1 MKMANKRIRKKQK
14 KKQMQKPAFFIP
26 KKCCPERADSPELPS
41 PESCLPPEKRE
52 EVDKKIAEANRLLLD
67 LALDDN
73 RSVQET
79 YQRAFDGLIGLEVEI
94 INPLDETLSGVVVMA
109 AFDFILLRRDDY
121 KIIVPYEQIE
131 SVKSSGCY
139 AELVPEANLLNIGP
153 RLRRKLTFQF
163 GKVVGSSPEL
173 IQLFFKIPLAV
184 YLLLFEEQTIK
195 VRVGRSLIEGVLVDV
210 NKESIVLELNKEK
223 SIIAIGNIGHI
234 VVDK

>member
-1 MKMANKRIRKKQK
+1 MGNKRIRKKQK
-14 KKQMQKPAFFIP
+14 KKQKKKPDFFIP
-26 KKCCPERADSPELPS
+26 VKCCPERADSPELPS

-52 EVDKKIAEANRLLLD
+52 EVDRKIAEANRLLLD

-73 RSVQET
+73 RSIQET

-94 INPLDETLSGVVVMA
+94 VNPLDETISGVVMMA
-109 AFDFILLRRDDY
+109 AFDFILLSRDDY

-131 SVKSSGCY
+131 SVKASGCY
-139 AELVPEANLLNIGP
+139 AELVPVANLLNIGP

-184 YLLLFEEQTIK
+184 YLLLFEDQTIK

-210 NKESIVLELNKEK
+210 NKESIVLEMNKEK
-223 SIIAIGNIGHI
+223 SIIAIGNIAHI
-234 VVDK
+234 MVGK